1 MRPHINIDLYKL
13 KMRKLSLYNVWLQL
27 WNFDEKDHQLL
38 NNAKVE
44 SSYSS
49 FLGIINISIRIGI
62 IFSFVESARHYLEDV
77 EGSPLLS
84 SRYPFF
90 YFLVSFTLRKVLFS
104 LPTDPNLEAAKSF
117 ID

>member
-13 KMRKLSLYNVWLQL
+13 KMRKLSLYNVLLQL

-38 NNAKVE
+38 NNAKIE